1 MNKEE
6 AKYLI
11 GLQYT
16 KIIEGSNIF
25 NYGGKDYTFV
35 EIDKQLSGLQFAR
48 QVSVISNLDTVKFK
62 DANDV
67 YVIPNV
73 EFDML
78 LATIILSGNTLW
90 EKKISK
96 YELLELATTSEEI
109 ESIVNS
115 DW

>member
-11 GLQYT
+11 GLHYT
-16 KIIEGSNIF
+16 KILEGRNTF
-25 NYGGKDYTFV
+25 NSRGKSYTFFDA
-35 EIDKQLSGLQFAR
+35 ERLLSGLQIAK
-48 QVSVISNLDTVKFK
+48 QVSVLSNLDLVKFK
-62 DANDV
+62 DDHDV
-67 YVIPNV
+67 YVIPMSD
-73 EFDML
+73 FDML